1 MKIDTSI
8 SLVFLSA
15 LIVLSMSGCNPLDE
29 FPVEP
34 QDPASGDKPWAASD
48 IQASCT
54 VDLQDAPFATRSMID
69 QTTTMSMEANF
80 LRIDEDIN
88 DSNEG
93 LYTFNDGDPRYGVQ
107 WKNAYL
113 LEATV
118 SASAD
123 NNPEHFRTIYFEP
136 VQSYKINVIRN
147 EQDHEKYDTT
157 QFYHTRMV
165 GWYPR
170 TCDVPRGTSGGAAS
184 IQFGDTRYSSVYCE
198 SEITTAEGEV
208 KKVAAVQFTGLDGE
222 TDLMFSDMK
231 EGQHW
236 HSDSSGSSAPHE
248 SDVHPKTGASI
259 YHPPFGHYSQ
269 DNGPSYS
276 NVFRYRHYLSA
287 VRVWVYA
294 DQSPQNISMWGDI
307 TGVSIPGQPTSCKI
321 SIPEE
326 EGAFGE
332 AFDWRDERNFDIV
345 TTPMYGENG
354 TENEDTNLSVEFP
367 VSLDGATSASMAYV
381 GYALV
386 RPDHEVRIGIHTTS
400 GVYYV
405 AIDNEYVSS
414 DAASGDSPVEIF
426 KPGYIYDIK
435 LNLQTDGKIAA
446 MLENDSNLRYF
457 DLTTYDEYSEDNQY
471 AVYKYAN
478 CYVIDPYEH
487 KYKDETG
494 TEHLYDGYCFS
505 ATVVGNGE
513 AGIISSG
520 TQTMYPSAASIS
532 PASARLIWE
541 SDLGLVSQIE
551 LLYGY
556 VRFRVPN
563 KDMRGNAVIGVY
575 DEDGNVLWSWHIWIT
590 DSLEEMART
599 VSTDGAG
606 TITLLDRNLGAT
618 KGQWTDDASDALDT
632 YGLYYQWGRKDP
644 SMGPATWNY
653 RMKSLVTSTYY
664 DFSLEPKNAAEV
676 KKIDRPTLKDGV
688 ENPMY
693 LILPNSQTNNY
704 YFNWMYDDM
713 DFLWGS
719 IEGSDKIHKTIYD
732 PCPFGYRVPLDEIE
746 TLLGSVSKSAN
757 NKQTYG
763 WTVGSGDNAVYF
775 PYTGYKGVDRGLNSV
790 VCSWSYVGE
799 KADYQSADC
808 YKSTGTWYRHRGRAY
823 ISSEWSWNETNVGTY
838 TGYLN
843 VDYTNRRTAAPVR
856 CVKDEDIGSLSA
868 DISVSEPVIMPDKE
882 FTVSWTVNSSGSDI
896 TEVAVNA
903 VFSRGGVP
911 ESRPVWNSAD
921 NPGVSLGVLHQH
933 SVSYSITA
941 ADLAALDDGAIEFV
955 ITAVNSYGFTTSVS
969 RRVSEA
975 RAEIDYEAWETK
987 YGKGFYVGQS
997 ENLELR
1003 LTGNV
1008 PELDIEINNATSYSV
1023 QGQESSENEYIYTVD
1038 LPQTFASKGEIE
1050 YAVSGSYKGTELV
1063 AGSLSVTV
1071 KELGFGQEV
1080 SGSFEDGAYYVI
1092 KTGDR
1097 YLSADGS
1104 HGTVPKFTS
1113 TYDFTNLFHISNERS
1128 GYSFQS
1134 VLTGSYLSNTTSWIG
1149 APDGIQFSNGRD
1161 VYNYSDGNIY
1171 YSGWLSY
1178 YWIVDGDSLGIGS
1191 ESEAADF
1198 VICKVDIDL

>member
-80 LRIDEDIN
+80 LRIDEDI
-88 DSNEG
+88 DESNKG
-93 LYTFNDGDPRYGVQ
+93 LYTFNDGDSGYGVK

-903 VFSRGGVP
+903 VFSRGGVT

-1038 LPQTFASKGEIE
+1038 LPQTFASTGTVN
-1050 YAVSGSYKGTELV
+1050 YDVSGSYNGTPLV
-1063 AGSLSVTV
+1063 SGTLSVTV
-1071 KELGFGQEV
+1071 KKLELGQDV

-1134 VLTGSYLSNTTSWIG
+1134 VLTGRYLSNSQSWG
-1149 APDGIQFSNGRD
+1149 VPDGIQFSNDRD
-1161 VYNYSDGNIY
+1161 IYNYSEGNIY
-1171 YSGWLSY
+1171 YSGWLSYY

-1198 VICKVDIDL
+1198 EICKVDIDL

>member
-15 LIVLSMSGCNPLDE
+15 LMALSLSGCNPLDE
-29 FPVEP
+29 FPVET

-54 VDLQDAPFATRSMID
+54 VDLPDAPLATRSMID

-88 DSNEG
+88 DSNKG
-93 LYTFNDGDPRYGVQ
+93 LYTFNDGDPEYGVK

-184 IQFGDTRYSSVYCE
+184 IQFRDTRYSSVYCE

-208 KKVAAVQFTGLDGE
+208 EKVAAVQFTGLDGE
-222 TDLMFSDMK
+222 TDLMFSDMR

-236 HSDSSGSSAPHE
+236 HSDSSGSSSPHE
-248 SDVHPKTGASI
+248 SDVHPETRASI
-259 YHPPFGHYSQ
+259 YRPPFGHYSQ

-294 DQSPQNISMWGDI
+294 DQSPQNISMWGNI

-332 AFDWRDERNFDIV
+332 AFDWGDERNFDIV

-457 DLTTYDEYSEDNQY
+457 DLTTYDEYSEDIQY

-541 SDLGLVSQIE
+541 SDLGLISQIE

-618 KGQWTDDASDALDT
+618 KGQWTDASDALDT

-746 TLLGSVSKSAN
+746 TLLGSRDVDRAD
-757 NKQTYG
+757 YG
-763 WTVGSGDNAVYF
+763 WIVGSGAVYF

-808 YKSTGTWYRHRGRAY
+808 YNKSTGTWYRHRGRAY

-903 VFSRGGVP
+903 VFSRGGVT

-941 ADLAALDDGAIEFV
+941 ADLAALDDRAIEFV

-997 ENLELR
+997 ENLEFR

-1008 PELDIEINNATSYSV
+1008 PELDIEINGISYPV
-1023 QGQESSENEYIYTVD
+1023 QVQESSENEYIYTVD
-1038 LPQTFASKGEIE
+1038 LPQAFASKGEIE

-1080 SGSFEDGAYYVI
+1080 SGSFEDGVYYVI

>member
-15 LIVLSMSGCNPLDE
+15 LMALSLSGCNPLDE
-29 FPVEP
+29 FPVET

-54 VDLQDAPFATRSMID
+54 VDLPDAPLATRSMID

-88 DSNEG
+88 DSNKG
-93 LYTFNDGDPRYGVQ
+93 LYTFNDGDPEYGVK

-184 IQFGDTRYSSVYCE
+184 IQFRDTRYSSVYCE

-208 KKVAAVQFTGLDGE
+208 EKVAAVQFTGLDGE
-222 TDLMFSDMK
+222 TDLMFSDMR

-236 HSDSSGSSAPHE
+236 HSDSSGSSSPHE
-248 SDVHPKTGASI
+248 SDVHPETRASI
-259 YHPPFGHYSQ
+259 YRPPFGHYSQ

-294 DQSPQNISMWGDI
+294 DQSPQNISMWGNI

-332 AFDWRDERNFDIV
+332 AFDWGDERNFDIV

-457 DLTTYDEYSEDNQY
+457 DLTTYDEYSEDIQY

-541 SDLGLVSQIE
+541 SDLGLISQIE

-618 KGQWTDDASDALDT
+618 KGQWTDASDALDT

-746 TLLGSVSKSAN
+746 TLLGSRDVDRAD
-757 NKQTYG
+757 YG
-763 WTVGSGDNAVYF
+763 WIVGSGAVYF

-808 YKSTGTWYRHRGRAY
+808 YNKSTGTWYRHRGRAY

-903 VFSRGGVP
+903 VFSRGGVT

-941 ADLAALDDGAIEFV
+941 ADLAALDDRAIEFV

-997 ENLELR
+997 ENLEFR

-1008 PELDIEINNATSYSV
+1008 PELDIEINGISYPV
-1023 QGQESSENEYIYTVD
+1023 QVQESSENEYIYTVD
-1038 LPQTFASKGEIE
+1038 LPQAFASKGEIE

>member
-15 LIVLSMSGCNPLDE
+15 LMALSLSGCNPLDE

-54 VDLQDAPFATRSMID
+54 VDLPDAPLATRSMID

-80 LRIDEDIN
+80 LRIDEDID
-88 DSNEG
+88 DSNKG
-93 LYTFNDGDPRYGVQ
+93 LYTFNDGDPGYGVK

-198 SEITTAEGEV
+198 SKITTAEGEV
-208 KKVAAVQFTGLDGE
+208 EKVAAVQFTGLDGE

-236 HSDSSGSSAPHE
+236 HSDSSGSSSPHE
-248 SDVHPKTGASI
+248 SDVHPETGASI

-269 DNGPSYS
+269 DNGPSYR
-276 NVFRYRHYLSA
+276 NVFTYRHYLSA

-294 DQSPQNISMWGDI
+294 DQSSQNISMWGDI

-332 AFDWRDERNFDIV
+332 AFDWGDERNLDIV

-478 CYVIDPYEH
+478 CYVIDPDEH

-599 VSTDGAG
+599 VSTYGAG

-618 KGQWTDDASDALDT
+618 KGRWTGASDALDT

-746 TLLGSVSKSAN
+746 TLLGSRDVDRAD
-757 NKQTYG
+757 YG

-808 YKSTGTWYRHRGRAY
+808 YNKSTGTWYRHRGRAY

-903 VFSRGGVP
+903 VFSRGGVT

-921 NPGVSLGVLHQH
+921 NPGVSLVVLHQH

-941 ADLAALDDGAIEFV
+941 ADLEALDDGAIEFV

-969 RRVSEA
+969 RRVSKA
-975 RAEIDYEAWETK
+975 RAEIDYEGWETK

-997 ENLELR
+997 ENLEIR

-1008 PELDIEINNATSYSV
+1008 PELDIEINNVSYPV
-1023 QGQESSENEYIYTVD
+1023 QVQESSENEYIYTVD
-1038 LPQTFASKGEIE
+1038 LPQTFASTGTVG
-1050 YAVSGSYKGTELV
+1050 YNVSGSYNGTPLV
-1063 AGSLSVTV
+1063 SRTLSVTV
-1071 KELGFGQEV
+1071 KELELGQDV

-1104 HGTVPKFTS
+1104 NGTVPKFTS
-1113 TYDFTNLFHISNERS
+1113 TYDFTNLFHISNEDN

-1134 VLTGSYLSNTTSWIG
+1134 VLTGRYLSNTTSWIG

-1171 YSGWLSY
+1171 YSGRLSDY
-1178 YWIVDGDSLGIGS
+1178 YWIVDGDSLDIGY
-1191 ESEAADF
+1191 ERDAADF
-1198 VICKVDIDL
+1198 VIYKVDIDL

>member
-15 LIVLSMSGCNPLDE
+15 LMALSMSGCNPLDE

-34 QDPASGDKPWAASD
+34 QDPASGYKPWAASD

-54 VDLQDAPFATRSMID
+54 VDLPDAPLATRSMID

-80 LRIDEDIN
+80 LRIDEDID
-88 DSNEG
+88 DSNKG
-93 LYTFNDGDPRYGVQ
+93 LYTFNDGDPGYGVK
-107 WKNAYL
+107 WRNAYL

-198 SEITTAEGEV
+198 SEITNAEGEV
-208 KKVAAVQFTGLDGE
+208 EKVAAVQFTGLDGE
-222 TDLMFSDMK
+222 TDLMFSDMR

-236 HSDSSGSSAPHE
+236 HSDSSGSSSPHE
-248 SDVHPKTGASI
+248 SDVHPETRASI
-259 YHPPFGHYSQ
+259 YRPPFGHYSQ

-276 NVFRYRHYLSA
+276 NVFTYKHYLSA

-332 AFDWRDERNFDIV
+332 AFDWGDERNFDIV

-618 KGQWTDDASDALDT
+618 KGQWTDASDDALDT

-746 TLLGSVSKSAN
+746 TLLGSVSVDM
-757 NKQTYG
+757 QTYG

-903 VFSRGGVP
+903 VFSRGGVT

-1008 PELDIEINNATSYSV
+1008 PELDIVIEGDSYPV
-1023 QGQESSENEYIYTVD
+1023 QVQESSENEYIYTVD

-1071 KELGFGQEV
+1071 KELEFGQEV

>member
-15 LIVLSMSGCNPLDE
+15 LMALSLSGCNPLDE
-29 FPVEP
+29 FPVET

-54 VDLQDAPFATRSMID
+54 VDLPDAPLATRSMID

-88 DSNEG
+88 DSNKG
-93 LYTFNDGDPRYGVQ
+93 LYTFNDGDPEYGVK

-184 IQFGDTRYSSVYCE
+184 IQFRDTRYSSVYCE

-208 KKVAAVQFTGLDGE
+208 EKVAAVQFTGLDGE
-222 TDLMFSDMK
+222 TDLMFSDMR

-236 HSDSSGSSAPHE
+236 HSDSSGSSSPHE
-248 SDVHPKTGASI
+248 SDVHPETRASI
-259 YHPPFGHYSQ
+259 YRPPFGHYSQ

-294 DQSPQNISMWGDI
+294 DQSPQNISMWGNI

-332 AFDWRDERNFDIV
+332 AFDWGDERNFDIV

-457 DLTTYDEYSEDNQY
+457 DLTTYDEYSEDIQY

-541 SDLGLVSQIE
+541 SDLGLISQIE

-618 KGQWTDDASDALDT
+618 KGQWTDASDALDT

-746 TLLGSVSKSAN
+746 TLLGSRDVDRAD
-757 NKQTYG
+757 YG
-763 WTVGSGDNAVYF
+763 WIVGSGAVYF

-808 YKSTGTWYRHRGRAY
+808 YNKSTGTWYRHRGRAY

-903 VFSRGGVP
+903 VFSRGGVT

-941 ADLAALDDGAIEFV
+941 ADLAALDDRAIEFV

-997 ENLELR
+997 ENLEFR

-1008 PELDIEINNATSYSV
+1008 PELDIEINGISYPV
-1023 QGQESSENEYIYTVD
+1023 QVQESSENEYIYTVD
-1038 LPQTFASKGEIE
+1038 LPQAFASKGEIE

-1080 SGSFEDGAYYVI
+1080 SGSFEDGVYYVI

-1171 YSGWLSY
+1171 LVVGFR
-1178 YWIVDGDSLGIGS
+1178 IIG
-1191 ESEAADF
+1191 
-1198 VICKVDIDL
+1198 

>member
-15 LIVLSMSGCNPLDE
+15 LMALSMSGCNPLDE

-54 VDLQDAPFATRSMID
+54 VDLPDAPLATRSMID

-80 LRIDEDIN
+80 LRIDEDID
-88 DSNEG
+88 DSNKG
-93 LYTFNDGDPRYGVQ
+93 LYTFNDGDPGYGVK

-198 SEITTAEGEV
+198 SEITNAEGEV
-208 KKVAAVQFTGLDGE
+208 EKVAAVQFTGLDGE
-222 TDLMFSDMK
+222 TDLMFSDMR

-236 HSDSSGSSAPHE
+236 HSDSSGSSSPHE
-248 SDVHPKTGASI
+248 SDVHPETEASI
-259 YHPPFGHYSQ
+259 YRPPFGHYSQ

-276 NVFRYRHYLSA
+276 NVFTYRHYLSA

-332 AFDWRDERNFDIV
+332 AFDWGDERNFDIV

-494 TEHLYDGYCFS
+494 TEHPYDGYCFS

-618 KGQWTDDASDALDT
+618 EGRWIDASDALDT

-746 TLLGSVSKSAN
+746 TLLGSVSVDM
-757 NKQTYG
+757 QTYG
-763 WTVGSGDNAVYF
+763 WAVGSGDNAVYF

-808 YKSTGTWYRHRGRAY
+808 YNKSTGTWYRHRGRAY

-903 VFSRGGVP
+903 VFSRGGVT

-941 ADLAALDDGAIEFV
+941 ADLAVLDDGAIEFV

-975 RAEIDYEAWETK
+975 RAEIDDEAWETK

-997 ENLELR
+997 ENLEFQ

-1008 PELDIEINNATSYSV
+1008 PELDIVINKATSYSV

-1038 LPQTFASKGEIE
+1038 LPQTFASTGTVG
-1050 YAVSGSYKGTELV
+1050 YNVSGSYNGTPLV
-1063 AGSLSVTV
+1063 SGTLSVTV
-1071 KELGFGQEV
+1071 KELELGQV
-1080 SGSFEDGAYYVI
+1080 TTPSFSSEGRYII
-1092 KTGDR
+1092 KTSDGRILSPDVDSERPITVNVKEPDYSDCFYITENGDGFVFRSVETER
-1097 YLSADGS
+1097 YVYGGDAIRD
-1104 HGTVPKFTS
+1104 
-1113 TYDFTNLFHISNERS
+1113 
-1128 GYSFQS
+1128 
-1134 VLTGSYLSNTTSWIG
+1134 VLMSSRASIYKIIDMS
-1149 APDGIQFSNGRD
+1149 DGIKIYFDGFFSAN
-1161 VYNYSDGNIY
+1161 
-1171 YSGWLSY
+1171 
-1178 YWIVDGDSLGIGS
+1178 YWIIENNNRINTSSQQDGEVFYIY
-1191 ESEAADF
+1191 
-1198 VICKVDIDL
+1198 KVVN

>member
-15 LIVLSMSGCNPLDE
+15 LMALSLSGCNPLDE
-29 FPVEP
+29 FPVET

-54 VDLQDAPFATRSMID
+54 VDLPDAPLATRSMID

-88 DSNEG
+88 DSNKG
-93 LYTFNDGDPRYGVQ
+93 LYTFNDGDPEYGVK

-184 IQFGDTRYSSVYCE
+184 IQFRDTRYSSVYCE

-208 KKVAAVQFTGLDGE
+208 EKVAAVQFTGLDGE
-222 TDLMFSDMK
+222 TDLMFSDMR

-236 HSDSSGSSAPHE
+236 HSDSSGSSSPHE
-248 SDVHPKTGASI
+248 SDVHPETRASI
-259 YHPPFGHYSQ
+259 YRPPFGHYSQ

-294 DQSPQNISMWGDI
+294 DQSPQNISMWGNI

-332 AFDWRDERNFDIV
+332 AFDWGDERNFDIV

-457 DLTTYDEYSEDNQY
+457 DLTTYDEYSEDIQY

-541 SDLGLVSQIE
+541 SDLGLISQIE

-618 KGQWTDDASDALDT
+618 KGQWTDASDALDT

-746 TLLGSVSKSAN
+746 TLLGSRDVDRAD
-757 NKQTYG
+757 YG
-763 WTVGSGDNAVYF
+763 WIVGSGAVYF

-808 YKSTGTWYRHRGRAY
+808 YNKSTGTWYRHRGRAY

-882 FTVSWTVNSSGSDI
+882 FTVSRTVNSSGSDI

-903 VFSRGGVP
+903 VFSRGGVT

-941 ADLAALDDGAIEFV
+941 ADLAALDDRAIEFV

-997 ENLELR
+997 ENLEFR

-1008 PELDIEINNATSYSV
+1008 PELDIEINGISYPV
-1023 QGQESSENEYIYTVD
+1023 QVQESSENEYIYTVD
-1038 LPQTFASKGEIE
+1038 LPQAFASKGEIE

>member
-823 ISSEWSWNETNVGTY
+823 ISSELSWNETNVGTY

-903 VFSRGGVP
+903 VFSRGGVT

-1038 LPQTFASKGEIE
+1038 LPQTFASTGTVN
-1050 YAVSGSYKGTELV
+1050 YDVSGSYNGTPLV
-1063 AGSLSVTV
+1063 SGTLSVTV
-1071 KELGFGQEV
+1071 KKLELGQDV

-1134 VLTGSYLSNTTSWIG
+1134 VLTGRYLSNSQSWG
-1149 APDGIQFSNGRD
+1149 VPDGIQFSNDRD
-1161 VYNYSDGNIY
+1161 IYNYSEGNIY
-1171 YSGWLSY
+1171 YSGWLSYY

-1198 VICKVDIDL
+1198 EICKVDIDL

>member
-93 LYTFNDGDPRYGVQ
+93 LYTFNDGDPMYGVQ

-618 KGQWTDDASDALDT
+618 KGQWTDETDALDT

-763 WTVGSGDNAVYF
+763 WTVGSGDNAVFF

-808 YKSTGTWYRHRGRAY
+808 YKSTGTRYRHRGRAY

-903 VFSRGGVP
+903 VFSRGGVT

-997 ENLELR
+997 ENLEFR

-1008 PELDIEINNATSYSV
+1008 PELDIVIGDTSYSV

-1038 LPQTFASKGEIE
+1038 LPQTFASTGTVG
-1050 YAVSGSYKGTELV
+1050 YNVSGSYNGTPLV
-1063 AGSLSVTV
+1063 SGTLSVTV
-1071 KELGFGQEV
+1071 KELVLGQGV

-1097 YLSADGS
+1097 YLSADDS

-1134 VLTGSYLSNTTSWIG
+1134 VLTGRYLSNSPSWG
-1149 APDGIQFSNGRD
+1149 MPDGIQFSNDRD
-1161 VYNYSDGNIY
+1161 IYNYSEGNIY
-1171 YSGWLSY
+1171 YSGWVSKY
-1178 YWIVDGDSLGIGS
+1178 YWIVDGDSLGIGN
-1191 ESEAADF
+1191 EREAADF
-1198 VICKVDIDL
+1198 EICKVDIDL

>member
-8 SLVFLSA
+8 LLVFLSA
-15 LIVLSMSGCNPLDE
+15 LMVLSMSGCNPLDE
-29 FPVEP
+29 FPVEL

-54 VDLQDAPFATRSMID
+54 VDLPDAPLATRSMID

-80 LRIDEDIN
+80 LRIDEDID
-88 DSNEG
+88 DSNKG
-93 LYTFNDGDPRYGVQ
+93 LYTFNDGDSGYGVK

-208 KKVAAVQFTGLDGE
+208 EKVAAVQFTGLDGE
-222 TDLMFSDMK
+222 TDLMFSDMR

-276 NVFRYRHYLSA
+276 NVFTYKHYLSA

-326 EGAFGE
+326 ERAFGE
-332 AFDWRDERNFDIV
+332 AFDWGDERNLDIV

-478 CYVIDPYEH
+478 CYVIDPDEH

-618 KGQWTDDASDALDT
+618 KGQWIDASDALDT

-664 DFSLEPKNAAEV
+664 DFSLEPKDAAEV

-746 TLLGSVSKSAN
+746 TLLGSVSVDMK
-757 NKQTYG
+757 TYG

-808 YKSTGTWYRHRGRAY
+808 YNKSTGTWYRHRGRAY

-903 VFSRGGVP
+903 VFSRRGVT

-941 ADLAALDDGAIEFV
+941 ADLEALDDGAIEFV

-969 RRVSEA
+969 RRVSDA
-975 RAEIDYEAWETK
+975 RAEIDYEGWETK

-1008 PELDIEINNATSYSV
+1008 PELDIEINGISYPV
-1023 QGQESSENEYIYTVD
+1023 QVQESSENEYIYTVD

-1050 YAVSGSYKGTELV
+1050 YAVSGYYKGTELV
-1063 AGSLSVTV
+1063 ARSLSVTV
-1071 KELGFGQEV
+1071 KELELGQVTTPSFSSEGLYIIKTSDSRILSPDV
-1080 SGSFEDGAYYVI
+1080 DSGSPITVNVKEPDYSDCFYITENGDGFVFRSVETERYVYG
-1092 KTGDR
+1092 GDAIR
-1097 YLSADGS
+1097 DVLMS
-1104 HGTVPKFTS
+1104 
-1113 TYDFTNLFHISNERS
+1113 S
-1128 GYSFQS
+1128 GASIYKIIDMS
-1134 VLTGSYLSNTTSWIG
+1134 
-1149 APDGIQFSNGRD
+1149 DGIKIYFDGFFSAK
-1161 VYNYSDGNIY
+1161 
-1171 YSGWLSY
+1171 Y
-1178 YWIVDGDSLGIGS
+1178 YWIIENNNRINTSSQQDGEVFYIY
-1191 ESEAADF
+1191 
-1198 VICKVDIDL
+1198 KVVN